1 MTFDPR
7 EHPDFLPLATD
18 LSANHVSLIRTI
30 ERARASANQSHERYS
45 VRKAKA
51 NTLAVELLDLIHT
64 GGLIEVPGER
74 EIIHLALTSLITQND
89 VNPVAGS
96 LRTQGRQAGSRLT
109 RERLYSDALA
119 YGFQLTK
126 TKYVRLCLITDN
138 TINEDTAEAD
148 YKKFTKNP
156 KYAELIKLSKPFS
169 DIALLYG
176 EQMFKKNIILTP
188 LSKR

>member
-1 MTFDPR
+1 MTFDPT

-18 LSANHVSLIRTI
+18 LNANHDSLIRAI
-30 ERARASANQSHERYS
+30 ERARASADQSHERYS

-51 NTLAVELLDLIHT
+51 NTLAAELLDLIHT
-64 GGLIEVPGER
+64 GGLIEVPGEQT
-74 EIIHLALTSLITQND
+74 IIQLGLTSLIAQND
-89 VNPVAGS
+89 VNQVVGS
-96 LRTQGRQAGSRLT
+96 LKTGGRRAGSRLT
-109 RERLYSDALA
+109 RERLYMDALS

-188 LSKR
+188 LLKR